1 MAPSRPMASAVLLV
15 VCTLMALQAMGADAY
30 YNNGSDDGVTM
41 QMFEE
46 WMAKFG
52 KTYKCHGEKEH
63 RFGIFRDNVHFIR
76 GYKPQVTYDSAVG
89 INQFAD
95 LTNDEFVA
103 TYTGAKPPH
112 PKEAPRPV
120 DPIWT
125 PCCIDWRFRG
135 AVTGVKDQGACGSCW
150 AFAAVAAIEGLTKIR
165 TGQLTPLSDARTLV
179 ELRNQHATG
188 AAAGTP
194 DRAFELVAS
203 TRADSRRHA
212 TYPFYKSGVF
222 PGPCGASSNHAVT
235 LVGYCQDGA
244 SGKKYWVAKN
254 SWGKTWG
261 QQGYILL
268 EKDVLQ
274 PHGTCGLAVSP
285 FYPTV

>member
-1 MAPSRPMASAVLLV
+1 MAPSRPMTSIVLL
-15 VCTLMALQAMGADAY
+15 VCTLMALQAMAASAY

-135 AVTGVKDQGACGSCW
+135 AVTGVKDQGACG
-150 AFAAVAAIEGLTKIR
+150 K
-165 TGQLTPLSDARTLV
+165 
-179 ELRNQHATG
+179 
-188 AAAGTP
+188 
-194 DRAFELVAS
+194 
-203 TRADSRRHA
+203 
-212 TYPFYKSGVF
+212 
-222 PGPCGASSNHAVT
+222 
-235 LVGYCQDGA
+235 
-244 SGKKYWVAKN
+244 
-254 SWGKTWG
+254 
-261 QQGYILL
+261 
-268 EKDVLQ
+268 
-274 PHGTCGLAVSP
+274 
-285 FYPTV
+285 